1 MRRLLW
7 PGLMS
12 LAMFAT
18 LIGLGVWQLHRLA
31 WKQALLA
38 EIEAAA
44 VRPPVPLA
52 EAGRPDPF
60 QRVAAAGRLRTDLAA
75 RYGAEVRE
83 GRMGAQVLAVLERGS
98 AAPLLVDLGW
108 APEGWVLGGGVP
120 PPGADVRLTGFLR
133 PAEHPGWLSPRDD
146 APGRHFYTLDPA
158 AIGAALGAGGLAP
171 YTLVVLAPE
180 TGEGG
185 VALPAPA
192 RGLPRPPNDHL
203 TYAATWFGLA
213 AVLAVVFA
221 LWARKTLTQEGKDR

>member
-1 MRRLLW
+1 MRRLLG

-18 LIGLGVWQLHRLA
+18 LIGLGVWQLHRLV

-38 EIEAAA
+38 EIAAA
-44 VRPPVPLA
+44 EVRPPVTLPPA
-52 EAGRPDPF
+52 ARPDPF
-60 QRVAAAGRLRTDLAA
+60 QRVAVAGRLRTDLAA
-75 RYGAEVRE
+75 RYGAEVRD

-108 APEGWVLGGGVP
+108 APEGWVP
-120 PPGADVRLTGFLR
+120 PPSGEASLTGFLR
-133 PAEHPGWLSPRDD
+133 PAEHPGWLSPHDD

-158 AIGAALGAGGLAP
+158 AIGAALGVGGLAP
-171 YTLVVLAPE
+171 YTLVVLAP
-180 TGEGG
+180 TAAASGAAPP
-185 VALPAPA
+185 VPA
-192 RGLPRPPNDHL
+192 RSLPRPPNDHL

-221 LWARKTLTQEGKDR
+221 LWTRKTLTPRR